1 MKRKKGMKC
10 MIFLVS
16 LFLIVSFCSQTY
28 ALESENKD
36 KAIVFLLDTS
46 GSMKTND
53 SERLA
58 IDSMIQMI
66 YTLPTDYRVGFVAY
80 NSEITMEQMPV
91 SNERRNEIMEMTE
104 ELKYAG
110 YSNAGE
116 GLKKAVEFLSN
127 DSAEEKYI
135 VLLSDGEILMD
146 SDSVTQESKEKYQ
159 NAINDARERG
169 IVIHVIGL
177 GDEMEDMNNAI
188 FQAAEDTNGRTYY
201 TPQALDIQNAID
213 SILAEEL
220 AVRQSTIAIIDASGE
235 LETISAELPY
245 IYADKVRILLT
256 STAPIHNL
264 NTNFQA
270 DSAKQI
276 NGERYS
282 LIEMNE
288 PYGTKVD
295 LSFRGTKDSR
305 VRITV
310 IPEYRVMPKVEV
322 VYKDEVP
329 PLEDSL
335 FYNRTAELTYT
346 FYDLDNNDI
355 QLWTD
360 DYFEHKKLAVT
371 VKETTEALTMK
382 NGKWSMTYP
391 VLNTETL
398 ETLIDYSKLP
408 VNVIGINSI
417 EISLEEPPLLP
428 IPEPEPEPEPPYALV
443 ITAIL
448 AVLLL
453 VIITILIVKSR
464 KKPSVQEEDKPEP
477 SSYSYAG
484 KLNIYITQ
492 TQSGYDIPPLS
503 FNLFRLPA
511 GKVISLKEI
520 LENCNVSEEFAGA
533 ESIYFKSGANHNL
546 VITNNSDCTVMKN
559 REIMMKKKSYQ
570 ITPDSKVDITF
581 ENEIS
586 ELMFQYKELKPSEM
600 W

>member
-1 MKRKKGMKC
+1 MKCKKGMKW
-10 MIFLVS
+10 MIFLMS
-16 LFLIVSFCSQTY
+16 LFLVVSFCSQTY
-28 ALESENKD
+28 ALEKENKD

-58 IDSMIQMI
+58 IDSIIQMI
-66 YTLPTDYRVGFVAY
+66 YTLPTDYRVGFVSY
-80 NSEITMEQMPV
+80 NSEITMDQMPV

-116 GLKKAVEFLSN
+116 GLKKSVEFLSN

-135 VLLSDGEILMD
+135 VLLSDGEILMK
-146 SDSVTQESKEKYQ
+146 SDAETQESKEKYQ
-159 NAINDARERG
+159 NAISDAKEHG

-188 FQAAEDTNGRTYY
+188 FQAAEETDGRTYY
-201 TPQALDIQNAID
+201 TPQALDIQKAID
-213 SILAEEL
+213 SILDEEL
-220 AVRQSTIAIIDASGE
+220 AIKQSTIAMIDASGE

-245 IYADKVRILLT
+245 AYADKVRILLT
-256 STAPIHNL
+256 STAPIDNL
-264 NTNFQA
+264 NANFQA
-270 DSAKQI
+270 DSASQI

-288 PYGTKVD
+288 PYGKKID

-305 VRITV
+305 VRVTV
-310 IPEYRVMPKVEV
+310 IPEYRVMPMAEV
-322 VYKDEVP
+322 VYKDKVP
-329 PLEDSL
+329 SSENAI
-335 FYNRTAELTYT
+335 FYNRTAEITYA

-360 DYFEHKKLAVT
+360 DYFEHNKLTVT
-371 VKETTEALTMK
+371 VKETTKELTLK
-382 NGKWSMTYP
+382 NGKLSMTLP
-391 VLNTETL
+391 VLNTEAL
-398 ETLIDYSKLP
+398 EAVIDYSELP
-408 VNVIGINSI
+408 VNVIGVNVTDIT
-417 EISLEEPPLLP
+417 LEEPPLLP
-428 IPEPEPEPEPPYALV
+428 IPEPEPEPPYALIIAV
-443 ITAIL
+443 IVT

-453 VIITILIVKSR
+453 VIIIIVIIKSR
-464 KKPSVQEEDKPEP
+464 KKPPVQEEDKPEP

-503 FNLFRLPA
+503 FNLFRLPP

-581 ENEIS
+581 EDEIS